1 MVQVAKED
9 VLKGLKKCKRLAKQ
23 ALLAS
28 NLTDNPS
35 YWNDQAV
42 SRRQTYDLLMQSIE
56 DRGLESTLEMASTD
70 YQDLKHLEFNTDP
83 IKAGRKQA
91 LEMFFTIVG
100 RNANSISQMAEQIED
115 SPSIVG

>member
-1 MVQVAKED
+1 MIQVAKED

-35 YWNDQAV
+35 YWNSQAE
-42 SRRQTYDLLMQSIE
+42 SRRETYDFLMQSIE
-56 DRGLESTLEMASTD
+56 AKGLEATYLIASDNYSELIRTD
-70 YQDLKHLEFNTDP
+70 LSTDP

-91 LEMFFTIVG
+91 FEMFFTIIGKGSNMVKVDEYQ
-100 RNANSISQMAEQIED
+100 S
-115 SPSIVG
+115 SPSIIVG